1 MVSRQVMNNQLPE
14 SDVSIRVRPIV
25 VLVGPPGAGKTTVG
39 RRLANA
45 LNTLVVDSDVLIE
58 QHHGKPCGVVF
69 TELGEPD
76 FRALE
81 AEVIDFA
88 LTTAG
93 VVSLGGGAVITESV
107 RQKLREQIV
116 VWIDVSAEEGVRRTA
131 VQNSRPLLDT
141 TDPLECYSELLDQ
154 RRDFYKEV
162 ADYRA
167 HTDGRSQ
174 QQIVADILGFLET
187 LR

>member
-1 MVSRQVMNNQLPE
+1 MVSRQVMDNQLLE
-14 SDVSIRVRPIV
+14 SDVSVRVRPIV
-25 VLVGPPGAGKTTVG
+25 VLVGPPGAGKTTIG

-45 LNTLVVDSDVLIE
+45 LNTSVVDSDVLIE
-58 QHHGKPCGVVF
+58 QHQGKPCGAVF
-69 TELGEPD
+69 SELGEPN
-76 FRALE
+76 FRDLE

-93 VVSLGGGAVITESV
+93 VVSLGGGAVTTESV
-107 RQKLREQIV
+107 RQKLRKQIV
-116 VWIDVSAEEGVRRTA
+116 VWVDVSAAEGVRRTA
-131 VQNSRPLLDT
+131 VENSRPLLDAT
-141 TDPLECYSELLDQ
+141 NPLERYSELLAQ

-167 HTDGRSQ
+167 HTDGRSP